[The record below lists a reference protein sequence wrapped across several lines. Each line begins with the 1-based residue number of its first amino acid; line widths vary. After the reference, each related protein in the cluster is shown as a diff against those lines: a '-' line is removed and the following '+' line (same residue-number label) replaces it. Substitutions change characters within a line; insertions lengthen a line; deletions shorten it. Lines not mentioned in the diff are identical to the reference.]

1 MRKEVWVF
9 AECSNNQ
16 LEATTVKILG
26 EGRQLANNL
35 NGQLCACLL
44 GYKLEEC
51 INSVRN
57 YGTEKAY
64 IVDNKM
70 LSEYSLDAYSFV
82 FERLIAKYDPLL
94 LAIGATPLGSE
105 LAPRIAAKLRLPC
118 ITEVK
123 RLSASGENLLIAKA
137 GFNNKV
143 FMNFCLSAER
153 PIIITIL
160 PGDMQSDVTSKLLK
174 MEIIREIIGCQS
186 TVIRTRN
193 IGFIKGDP
201 RKIRLQ
207 EAEVILAAGKG
218 LDNKGLESLK
228 ELADILGASIG
239 GTRPLVDDGIIAFE
253 RQIGITGKS
262 VGPKLLITCGI
273 SGAREFTMGI
283 EKTKV
288 TIAIDNDANAPIF
301 NVADLGVLGD
311 VNQIIPSIV
320 RVLKSMKDSTKD
332 CYEA

>member
-1 MRKEVWVF
+1 MRKEVWVL

-16 LEATTVKILG
+16 LETTTEEILS
-26 EGRQLANNL
+26 EGRRLANKL

-44 GYKLEEC
+44 GYELEEC
-51 INSVRN
+51 IDPIRN

-64 IVDNKM
+64 IVDNKI

-82 FERLIAKYDPLL
+82 LEKLIAKYNPLL

-105 LAPRIAAKLRLPC
+105 LAPRIAARLRLSC

-123 RLSASGENLLIAKA
+123 RLSASGENLLIAKS
-137 GFNNKV
+137 GFNDKV
-143 FMNFCLSAER
+143 FINFYLLAEK
-153 PIIITIL
+153 PLIITIL
-160 PGDMQSDVTSKLLK
+160 PGDMHSDVTSKLSK
-174 MEIIREIIGCQS
+174 MEIIREVIRDQS
-186 TVIRTRN
+186 TMIHARN
-193 IGFIKGDP
+193 VGFVKGDP

-207 EAEVILAAGKG
+207 EAEFILAAGKG
-218 LDNKGLESLK
+218 LDNKGLASLK

-239 GTRPLVDDGIIAFE
+239 GTRPLVDDGVITFE

-262 VGPKLLITCGI
+262 VAPYLLITCGI

-283 EKTKV
+283 EKTKL
-288 TIAIDNDANAPIF
+288 TIAINNDGKAPIF

-320 RVLKSMKDSTKD
+320 HVLKSMKDSTKGY
-332 CYEA
+332 YET